1 MAFGINEFTSQI
13 NKHGIAKPAH
23 FSVLITGPISDG
35 RRAFPLRIE
44 SVSIPGRN
52 LITLDQ
58 NYYGPPRQIP
68 YRFMVQPVTLT
79 IILSQDMYER
89 EYFMRWQDSII
100 GSSRKYGDGTP
111 GSYDAGFYDDYI
123 GNIEIKQYSESPSS
137 QGRTGNNDLLST
149 VKEVAA
155 IGGID
160 TSIFTAPLGFQIP
173 GLGGPAD
180 GDIKEATMISLKEAY
195 PIAVNDIQ
203 MNWADDGYAR
213 LNVEIRYHHMEEKNE
228 SFGAGADNN
237 NGFLN
242 QLRSGVQ
249 AFQKF
254 TPIFSAV
261 KNLGIVG
268 ATRATL
274 EQSGQ
279 SIITQG
285 RAVKATLP
293 F

>member
-1 MAFGINEFTSQI
+1 
-13 NKHGIAKPAH
+13 
-23 FSVLITGPISDG
+23 
-35 RRAFPLRIE
+35 
-44 SVSIPGRN
+44 
-52 LITLDQ
+52 
-58 NYYGPPRQIP
+58 
-68 YRFMVQPVTLT
+68 
-79 IILSQDMYER
+79 
-89 EYFMRWQDSII
+89 
-100 GSSRKYGDGTP
+100 
-111 GSYDAGFYDDYI
+111 
-123 GNIEIKQYSESPSS
+123 
-137 QGRTGNNDLLST
+137 
-149 VKEVAA
+149 
-155 IGGID
+155 
-160 TSIFTAPLGFQIP
+160 
-173 GLGGPAD
+173 
-180 GDIKEATMISLKEAY
+180 
-195 PIAVNDIQ
+195 
-203 MNWADDGYAR
+203 
-213 LNVEIRYHHMEEKNE
+213 MEEKNE

-285 RAVKATLP
+285 RAAKATLP